1 MEFRTWSSPHLPV
14 SDSVS
19 TMMRQV
25 LLALLPGAACFFWL
39 FGWGVIINI
48 LIAGITAIVAEAA
61 ILKLRRRQV
70 GGTLLD
76 GSALLAGVLLALA
89 LPPLAPWWIP
99 VIGSLFAIV
108 IA

>member
-48 LIAGITAIVAEAA
+48 LIAGITAI
-61 ILKLRRRQV
+61 
-70 GGTLLD
+70 
-76 GSALLAGVLLALA
+76 LA
-89 LPPLAPWWIP
+89 
-99 VIGSLFAIV
+99 
-108 IA
+108 